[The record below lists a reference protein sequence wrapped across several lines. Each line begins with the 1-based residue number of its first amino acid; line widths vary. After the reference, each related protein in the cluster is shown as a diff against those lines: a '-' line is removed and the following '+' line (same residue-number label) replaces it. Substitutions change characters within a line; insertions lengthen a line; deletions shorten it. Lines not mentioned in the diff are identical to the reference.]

1 MRQNAAA
8 VIASTA
14 LAVVMLVGCRQAP
27 TARPSA
33 TPPAA
38 SQELSSAQPPASPF
52 TGEAAMRHIE
62 YLSEQIGPRPPG
74 SESLQTAVQYV
85 VNTLKEAGYEAQQL
99 SFELPNGQT
108 AANIMAIKQGDSD
121 QDIVLAAHL
130 DTVPGSPGANDDA
143 SGVAAILELAAVA
156 KDLDLP
162 RSVSFVFFTA
172 EEAIE
177 GFDEHGYSSLKFLQS
192 LEPEQIQNM
201 IAVCWMD
208 KISAGP
214 TFKIIYL
221 GDARD
226 STAKELLDLAEKRGM
241 KPSIVVAK
249 RWSKEMAFED
259 YDIPTAWI
267 EYGPAPQLHKP
278 ADDISNVDAQ
288 KLTAVGQLLCDWI
301 TGEPQ
306 P

>member
-8 VIASTA
+8 MIASGT
-14 LAVVMLVGCRQAP
+14 LAIVMLVGCRQPPPLNSAATTQ
-27 TARPSA
+27 TAAQEPSSA
-33 TPPAA
+33 T
-38 SQELSSAQPPASPF
+38 SPASAF
-52 TGEAAMRHIE
+52 TGEAAMQHIE
-62 YLSEQIGPRPPG
+62 HLSEQIGPRPPG
-74 SESLQTAVQYV
+74 SESLQTAVRYV

-99 SFELPNGQT
+99 SFELPNRQT
-108 AANIMAIKQGDSD
+108 AANIMAIKQGASD
-121 QDIVLAAHL
+121 QAIVLAAHL

-143 SGVAAILELAAVA
+143 SGVAAILELAAAA
-156 KDLDLP
+156 KGLNVP
-162 RSVSFVFFTA
+162 RSVRFVFFTA

-192 LEPEQIQNM
+192 LEPEQVQN
-201 IAVCWMD
+201 IVAACWLD

-214 TFKIIYL
+214 TLKIMYL

-226 STAKELLDLAEKRGM
+226 SAAKQLLDLAQNRGM
-241 KPSIVVAK
+241 KPSIVVAE

-288 KLTAVGQLLCDWI
+288 KLTAVGQLVCDWI
-301 TGEPQ
+301 TGEP
-306 P
+306 